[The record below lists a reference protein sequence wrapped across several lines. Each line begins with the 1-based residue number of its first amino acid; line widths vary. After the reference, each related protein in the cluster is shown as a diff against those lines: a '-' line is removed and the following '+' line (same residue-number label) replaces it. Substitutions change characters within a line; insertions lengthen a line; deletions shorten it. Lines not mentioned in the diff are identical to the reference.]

1 MLAHSFGQRAVPRL
15 SLEYGLE
22 LDIPARDRVAH
33 DDQADLACDVLGAV
47 AAQRAD
53 VLGRE
58 KRAHRRIHVLVRPL
72 HVVPLL
78 LQKRGQ
84 RRHRRS
90 TNSDEMNRHSTP
102 ASSIITR
109 GWPFATTRART
120 PNGRVTR
127 GLRVCPDGKP
137 WTTGP
142 AKSFSRLASTDFAA
156 IAPPGSSQSTKSP
169 STIADARPS
178 TPASRNCVTIRSR
191 RNGRSPTSSRNRTC
205 PSGGLNAYGVPSDAT
220 SCARVPPLRGP
231 AASPLLRVSSCKARS
246 SPSGS
251 VLVSEPRNE
260 SRS

>member
-1 MLAHSFGQRAVPRL
+1 MLAHGFRQRAVPHL
-15 SLEYGLE
+15 SLEYRLE
-22 LDIPARDRVAH
+22 LHIAARDRVAH
-33 DDQADLACDVLGAV
+33 DDQADLARDVPGAV

-58 KRAHRRIHVLVRPL
+58 ERAHRGVDVLVRPL
-72 HVVPLL
+72 HVMSFL

-84 RRHRRS
+84 RRHGRS

-109 GWPFATTRART
+109 GLPFATTRART

-127 GLRVCPDGKP
+127 GPRVCPDGKP

-169 STIADARPS
+169 STIAEARPS
-178 TPASRNCVTIRSR
+178 TP
-191 RNGRSPTSSRNRTC
+191 
-205 PSGGLNAYGVPSDAT
+205 
-220 SCARVPPLRGP
+220 
-231 AASPLLRVSSCKARS
+231 
-246 SPSGS
+246 
-251 VLVSEPRNE
+251 E
-260 SRS
+260 SR